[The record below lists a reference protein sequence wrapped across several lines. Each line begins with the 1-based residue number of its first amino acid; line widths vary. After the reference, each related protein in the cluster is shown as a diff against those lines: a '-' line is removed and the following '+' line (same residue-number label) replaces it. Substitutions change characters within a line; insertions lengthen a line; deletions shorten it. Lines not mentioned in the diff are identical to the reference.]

1 MIISFILL
9 ILTGPRVVNVL
20 WWLLRPGVY
29 AVAFGNNLILPIL
42 GIIFLPWTT
51 LMYVLAFPGGL
62 SGLDWIFIGIGFIAD
77 VASYGGSGY
86 GGKKQMISK
95 PKSTTPPPPPA
106 TPAQ

>member
-1 MIISFILL
+1 MILSFILL

-29 AVAFGNNLILPIL
+29 AVAFGNNIILPIL

-86 GGKKQMISK
+86 GGKKQMTSSK
-95 PKSTTPPPPPA
+95 SATKPASTPPA
-106 TPAQ
+106 AQQ

>member
-9 ILTGPRVVNVL
+9 ALLGPRFLNIL

-29 AVAFGNNLILPIL
+29 SLAFPNIIFGFL
-42 GIIFLPWTT
+42 GVIFLPWTT

-77 VASYGGSGY
+77 LSSYGGSGY
-86 GGKKQMISK
+86 GGKKQMSGSK
-95 PKSTTPPPPPA
+95 PPAKPASTTA
-106 TPAQ
+106 E